1 MKGNE
6 EKGSDPE
13 PIEEEVK
20 NGNINQPKV
29 FSKKGGDLMIVGD
42 GTNVQQAYKAH
53 VLPVQPLTIKK

>member
-1 MKGNE
+1 M
-6 EKGSDPE
+6 GSDPE

-42 GTNVQQAYKAH
+42 GTNV
-53 VLPVQPLTIKK
+53 